1 MSQQVIHFHCQIDQ
15 DTTERFRDRCL
26 QAVDDGATSLLLFLS
41 TTGGSTNF
49 GFSLYSF
56 LKSLPVPLCAV
67 NAGNIES
74 MGIIMYLAAAERVAA
89 PHSRFLIHPM
99 TWHFSQSAVDHS
111 RLREYLS
118 SLNNDLERYVR
129 IFELETAQA
138 ERKLDIFHCLST
150 EEKVIP
156 AYDSLPYGIAHRL
169 EQVVFEKDARHLTVS
184 GAH

>member
-1 MSQQVIHFHCQIDQ
+1 M
-15 DTTERFRDRCL
+15 
-26 QAVDDGATSLLLFLS
+26 
-41 TTGGSTNF
+41 
-49 GFSLYSF
+49 
-56 LKSLPVPLCAV
+56 
-67 NAGNIES
+67 
-74 MGIIMYLAAAERVAA
+74 
-89 PHSRFLIHPM
+89 
-99 TWHFSQSAVDHS
+99 
-111 RLREYLS
+111 
-118 SLNNDLERYVR
+118 R

>member
-1 MSQQVIHFHCQIDQ
+1 MSQYVIHFHCPIDQ
-15 DTTERFRDRCL
+15 ASTERFRDRCL
-26 QAVDDGATSLLLFLS
+26 QAISNGADALMLNLS
-41 TTGGSTNF
+41 TIGGSTHL

-74 MGIIMYLAAAERVAA
+74 MGIVMYLAADERVAL

-99 TWHFSQSAVDHS
+99 TWHFAQSAVDHS

-118 SLNNDLERYVR
+118 SLDNDLERYAR
-129 IFELETAQA
+129 IFEQETAQA
-138 ERKLDIFHCLST
+138 ERKLDIIHCLST

-156 AYDSLPYGIAHRL
+156 GYDSLAYGIAHRL
-169 EQVVFEKDARHLTVS
+169 EQIVFAQDAVHLTVGTS
-184 GAH
+184 E